1 MPHRND
7 RNRTSRKSLSALV
20 LACIWQIV
28 FLPALAQ
35 VSTDKNAMP
44 STMPSDASTIRA
56 EANRL
61 FWLHKY
67 AEARAQL
74 LKMPASQRLGKEPRY
89 LINLA
94 ICESQMDNWVVAGD
108 LAKRALKLLNTQQG
122 ASNLDISDAE
132 STLANCLVVEGNVEK
147 ARDHFQAALTAAE
160 KSLGEWNTDAA
171 PMYEGLAACDYVQ
184 KKYAEAEPF
193 YRKVAVLD
201 YLKFGPDE
209 PHLGWSFLFLS
220 DIYWKLGKHDLA
232 EQLYKKVF
240 WNFRKQN
247 EDRALKKLADQLQSS
262 GQAASLDSFKPKL
275 EALMFGTTGATNNR
289 ECGIDWLKK
298 QIPENATG
306 QACRLRDFNNWFRD
320 RAGREEAPGRV
331 ILDPRLPLRCWL
343 ICIHGLSLNRDA
355 YDAFAEEICKQ
366 GVGVIS
372 FDVRGF
378 GSYRNDPAYQRID
391 FDAIIGDIK
400 QILAHLRSDYP
411 QVPLYVLG
419 ESMGGAIALRIG
431 AVAPD
436 LVDAVVS
443 SVPAGRR
450 FGARKTDLNV
460 AYHWLTNKHKQ
471 FDIGTR
477 IVDRATKDASLRA
490 EWADDPETRLKLSA
504 SELFKF
510 NHFMNQNI
518 KYVHDIKKTPVL
530 IYQGYSDKLV
540 KPTGTFELYRAISVK
555 DKDLVIVGHAEHLIF
570 EEDQFD
576 PIVVHGLVGWIN
588 EHLSQCQLG
597 NGTTSADTTKD

>member
-1 MPHRND
+1 M
-7 RNRTSRKSLSALV
+7 
-20 LACIWQIV
+20 IV
-28 FLPALAQ
+28 PARAQ
-35 VSTDKNAMP
+35 VSTDKTAANG
-44 STMPSDASTIRA
+44 DASA
-56 EANRL
+56 LKDAANRL
-61 FWLHKY
+61 FWQHKY
-67 AEARAQL
+67 AEAQAQL
-74 LKMPASQRLGKEPRY
+74 LKIPPSQRLGKEPRF

-94 ICESQMDNWVVAGD
+94 ICESQMDNWVKAED
-108 LAKRALKLLNTQQG
+108 LAKRALKLLQSQQG

-132 STLANCLVVEGNVEK
+132 STLAHCLVVEGDVEK
-147 ARDHFQAALTAAE
+147 ARDHFQASLTAAE
-160 KSLGEWNTDAA
+160 KALGEWNTDVA
-171 PMYEGLAACDYVQ
+171 PIYEGLAACDYVQ
-184 KKYAEAEPF
+184 KKYVEAEPL

-201 YLKFGPDE
+201 FLKFGPDE

-232 EQLYKKVF
+232 EELYKKVF

-247 EDRALKKLADQLQSS
+247 EDRALKKLAVELQKSGESDQLN
-262 GQAASLDSFKPKL
+262 SFKPKL
-275 EALMFGTTGATNNR
+275 ETLMYGTTGAIKNQN
-289 ECGIDWLKK
+289 CGIDWLKK
-298 QIPENATG
+298 QIPEDATG

-320 RAGREEAPGRV
+320 RSGREESPGRV
-331 ILDPRLPLRCWL
+331 ILDPRMPLRCWL
-343 ICIHGLSLNRDA
+343 ICIHGLSLNHDA

-366 GVGVIS
+366 GIGVIS

-391 FDAIIGDIK
+391 FDDIISDIK
-400 QILAHLRSDYP
+400 TILAHLRPDYP

-450 FGARKTDLNV
+450 FAAGKTDLSV

-477 IVDRATKDASLRA
+477 IVDRATKKPSLRA

-504 SELFKF
+504 SELLKF
-510 NHFMNQNI
+510 NHFMSENV
-518 KYVHDIKKTPVL
+518 KYMHFITKTPVL

-540 KPTGTFELYRAISVK
+540 KPTGTFALYRAISVK

-588 EHLSQCQLG
+588 EHLSE
-597 NGTTSADTTKD
+597 TKLESDCVATDKKKD

>member
-1 MPHRND
+1 MPHRKD
-7 RNRTSRKSLSALV
+7 RGAASRKSLSALAI
-20 LACIWQIV
+20 ACISLIMN
-28 FLPALAQ
+28 LPAGAQ
-35 VSTDKNAMP
+35 VSTDKTAEANNV
-44 STMPSDASTIRA
+44 SNLRE

-61 FWLHKY
+61 FWQHKY
-67 AEARAQL
+67 AEALIPLR
-74 LKMPASQRLGKEPRY
+74 KIPSSQRLGKEPRY
-89 LINLA
+89 LINVA
-94 ICESQMDNWVVAGD
+94 ICESQMENWTVAGD
-108 LAKRALKLLNTQQG
+108 LAKRALKLLRQQQS

-132 STLANCLVVEGNVEK
+132 STLANCLVVEGDVEK
-147 ARDHFQAALTAAE
+147 ARDHFQASLTAAE
-160 KSLGEWNTDAA
+160 KGLGQWNTDAA
-171 PMYEGLAACDYVQ
+171 PIYEGLAACDYVQ
-184 KKYAEAEPF
+184 KKYTEAEPL

-220 DIYWKLGKHDLA
+220 DIYWKLGKCDLA
-232 EQLYKKVF
+232 EELYKKVF

-247 EDRALKKLADQLQSS
+247 EERALKKLALELQKS
-262 GQAASLDSFKPKL
+262 GESDRLDSFKPKL
-275 EALMFGTTGATNNR
+275 EALMYGTTGAINNR
-289 ECGIDWLKK
+289 MCGVDWLKK

-320 RAGREEAPGRV
+320 RVGREESPGRV

-343 ICIHGLSLNRDA
+343 ICIHGLSLNREA
-355 YDAFAEEICKQ
+355 YDAFAEEISKQ
-366 GVGVIS
+366 GIGVIS

-391 FDAIIGDIK
+391 FDAIISDIK
-400 QILAHLRSDYP
+400 AILAHLKPDYP
-411 QVPLYVLG
+411 RVPLYVLG
-419 ESMGGAIALRIG
+419 ESMGGAIALRIA
-431 AVAPD
+431 AVAPE

-450 FGARKTDLNV
+450 FAAGKTDLSI
-460 AYHWLTNKHKQ
+460 AYHWLTNKHRQ

-477 IVDRATKDASLRA
+477 IVDRATKKPTLRA

-504 SELFKF
+504 SELFNF
-510 NHFMNQNI
+510 NHFMSENL
-518 KYVHDIKKTPVL
+518 KSARDIKKTPVL

-540 KPTGTFELYRAISVK
+540 KPTGTLEIYRAISVK

-588 EHLSQCQLG
+588 EHLSQSQPE
-597 NGTTSADTTKD
+597 NESASGDKHD